1 MNLAHL
7 CLRTA
12 VVLGFIGF
20 SMGFGMGVS
29 QDFSLA
35 PAHAHMNLLGWVSFF
50 LYGAFYFLIPQAAIG
65 MLPRIHY
72 IMASVGTIVMV
83 GGIAGIYLGYGA
95 TFDAVAIVGSISVYA
110 SFILFV
116 FIVFLKCYTTNV
128 YLIISSQLLWN
139 RINKV
144 TVSFGMQYSINFL
157 VGYQVGNPYF
167 FRRFRV
173 FANRYIVFTVP
184 IRIGSY

>member
-1 MNLAHL
+1 MNLAQL

-12 VVLGFIGF
+12 VILGFVGF

-50 LYGAFYFLIPQAAIG
+50 LYGAFYFMIPRASIG

-72 IMASVGTIVMV
+72 ILASVGTVVMV
-83 GGIAGIYLGYGA
+83 AGIAGIYLGYGV
-95 TFDAVAIVGSISVYA
+95 TFEPLAIGGSIAVYG

-116 FIVFLKCYTTNV
+116 FIVFRATPLAS
-128 YLIISSQLLWN
+128 L
-139 RINKV
+139 
-144 TVSFGMQYSINFL
+144 FGTPKESVEETRAAQG
-157 VGYQVGNPYF
+157 VW
-167 FRRFRV
+167 
-173 FANRYIVFTVP
+173 AN
-184 IRIGSY
+184 

>member
-35 PAHAHMNLLGWVSFF
+35 PAHAHMNLLGWVSFA
-50 LYGAFYFLIPQAAIG
+50 LYGAFYALIPQAAAG
-65 MLPRIHY
+65 LLPRIHY
-72 IMASVGTIVMV
+72 ILASVGTVVMV
-83 GGIAGIYLGYGA
+83 AGIAGIYLGHGA
-95 TFDAVAIVGSISVYA
+95 TFEPLAIGGSIAVYG

-116 FIVFLKCYTTNV
+116 FIVFRATPLA
-128 YLIISSQLLWN
+128 S
-139 RINKV
+139 
-144 TVSFGMQYSINFL
+144 L
-157 VGYQVGNPYF
+157 VGSRQES
-167 FRRFRV
+167 
-173 FANRYIVFTVP
+173 AENRNAAGVW
-184 IRIGSY
+184 G

>member
-35 PAHAHMNLLGWVSFF
+35 PAHAHMNLLGWVSFA
-50 LYGAFYFLIPQAAIG
+50 LYGAFYALIPQAALRL
-65 MLPRIHY
+65 LPRIHY
-72 IMASVGTIVMV
+72 ILASVGTVVMV
-83 GGIAGIYLGYGA
+83 AGIAGIYLGHGA
-95 TFDAVAIVGSISVYA
+95 TFEPLAIGGSIAVYG

-116 FIVFLKCYTTNV
+116 FIVFRATPLAS
-128 YLIISSQLLWN
+128 LFGASQESEEPTEEN
-139 RINKV
+139 R
-144 TVSFGMQYSINFL
+144 
-157 VGYQVGNPYF
+157 NP
-167 FRRFRV
+167 
-173 FANRYIVFTVP
+173 A
-184 IRIGSY
+184 GAWG

>member
-20 SMGFGMGVS
+20 SIGFGMGVS

-50 LYGAFYFLIPQAAIG
+50 LYGAFYALIPQAAAG

-72 IMASVGTIVMV
+72 ILASVGTVVMV
-83 GGIAGIYLGYGA
+83 AGIAGIYLGHGA
-95 TFDAVAIVGSISVYA
+95 TFEPLAIGGSIAVYG
-110 SFILFV
+110 SFILFL
-116 FIVFLKCYTTNV
+116 FIVFRATRLAS
-128 YLIISSQLLWN
+128 LFGSSKDSGATPRESGAVEGVW
-139 RINKV
+139 
-144 TVSFGMQYSINFL
+144 
-157 VGYQVGNPYF
+157 
-167 FRRFRV
+167 
-173 FANRYIVFTVP
+173 AN
-184 IRIGSY
+184 

>member
-1 MNLAHL
+1 MNLAQL

-12 VVLGFIGF
+12 VILGFIGF

-50 LYGAFYFLIPQAAIG
+50 LYGAFYFMIPRAAVG

-72 IMASVGTIVMV
+72 ILASFGTVVMV
-83 GGIAGIYLGYGA
+83 AGIAGIYLGHGA
-95 TFDAVAIVGSISVYA
+95 TFEPLAIGGSIAVYG

-116 FIVFLKCYTTNV
+116 FIVFRATPLAS
-128 YLIISSQLLWN
+128 L
-139 RINKV
+139 
-144 TVSFGMQYSINFL
+144 FGTYKES
-157 VGYQVGNPYF
+157 VEE
-167 FRRFRV
+167 
-173 FANRYIVFTVP
+173 
-184 IRIGSY
+184 IREAPGRLGLS

>member
-50 LYGAFYFLIPQAAIG
+50 LYGAFYFLIPQAAAG

-72 IMASVGTIVMV
+72 IMASLGTVVMV

-95 TFDAVAIVGSISVYA
+95 TFEPLAIVGSISVYA

-116 FIVFLKCYTTNV
+116 FIVFRATPFASLSGTSKE
-128 YLIISSQLLWN
+128 SDEPGEEN
-139 RINKV
+139 RAAQ
-144 TVSFGMQYSINFL
+144 GAW
-157 VGYQVGNPYF
+157 G
-167 FRRFRV
+167 
-173 FANRYIVFTVP
+173 
-184 IRIGSY
+184 

>member
-1 MNLAHL
+1 MNLAQL

-50 LYGAFYFLIPQAAIG
+50 LYGAFYFLIPQAANG
-65 MLPRIHY
+65 WLPRIHY
-72 IMASVGTIVMV
+72 ILASVGTVAMV
-83 GGIAGIYLGYGA
+83 AGIAGIYLGHGA
-95 TFDAVAIVGSISVYA
+95 TFEPLAIGGSIAVYA

-116 FIVFLKCYTTNV
+116 FIVFRATPLA
-128 YLIISSQLLWN
+128 S
-139 RINKV
+139 
-144 TVSFGMQYSINFL
+144 L
-157 VGYQVGNPYF
+157 VGSAKEAGPAADDGGARAGVWG
-167 FRRFRV
+167 
-173 FANRYIVFTVP
+173 
-184 IRIGSY
+184 

>member
-50 LYGAFYFLIPQAAIG
+50 LYGAFYFLIPQAAVG
-65 MLPRIHY
+65 LLPRIHY
-72 IMASVGTIVMV
+72 ILASIGTVVMV

-95 TFDAVAIVGSISVYA
+95 AFEPLAVGGSISVYA

-116 FIVFLKCYTTNV
+116 FIVFRATPLAS
-128 YLIISSQLLWN
+128 L
-139 RINKV
+139 
-144 TVSFGMQYSINFL
+144 FGTSKNSDEVVQETRTAQG
-157 VGYQVGNPYF
+157 VW
-167 FRRFRV
+167 
-173 FANRYIVFTVP
+173 AN
-184 IRIGSY
+184 

>member
-1 MNLAHL
+1 MNLAQL

-35 PAHAHMNLLGWVSFF
+35 PAHAHMNLLGWVSFA
-50 LYGAFYFLIPQAAIG
+50 LYGAFYALIPQAAVG

-72 IMASVGTIVMV
+72 ILASVGTVVMV
-83 GGIAGIYLGYGA
+83 AGIAGIYLGHGA
-95 TFDAVAIVGSISVYA
+95 TFEPLAIGGSIAVYG

-116 FIVFLKCYTTNV
+116 FIVFRATPLAS
-128 YLIISSQLLWN
+128 LSGSSKEPGENAQETRAPQGVW
-139 RINKV
+139 
-144 TVSFGMQYSINFL
+144 G
-157 VGYQVGNPYF
+157 
-167 FRRFRV
+167 
-173 FANRYIVFTVP
+173 
-184 IRIGSY
+184 

>member
-50 LYGAFYFLIPQAAIG
+50 LYGAFYFLIPQAAAG

-72 IMASVGTIVMV
+72 IMASLGTVVMV

-95 TFDAVAIVGSISVYA
+95 TFEPLAIVGSISVYA

-116 FIVFLKCYTTNV
+116 FIVFRATPLA
-128 YLIISSQLLWN
+128 SLLGTPQDKDEPAEDN
-139 RINKV
+139 RA
-144 TVSFGMQYSINFL
+144 TQGAW
-157 VGYQVGNPYF
+157 G
-167 FRRFRV
+167 
-173 FANRYIVFTVP
+173 
-184 IRIGSY
+184 

>member
-95 TFDAVAIVGSISVYA
+95 TFEPLAIVGSISVYA

-116 FIVFLKCYTTNV
+116 FIVFRATPLA
-128 YLIISSQLLWN
+128 SLLGTPKGTDEPAEEN
-139 RINKV
+139 RAAQ
-144 TVSFGMQYSINFL
+144 GAW
-157 VGYQVGNPYF
+157 G
-167 FRRFRV
+167 
-173 FANRYIVFTVP
+173 
-184 IRIGSY
+184 

>member
-50 LYGAFYFLIPQAAIG
+50 LYGALYALIPQAAVG
-65 MLPRIHY
+65 LLPRIHY
-72 IMASVGTIVMV
+72 ILASVGTVVMV
-83 GGIAGIYLGYGA
+83 AGIAGIYLGHGA
-95 TFDAVAIVGSISVYA
+95 TFEPLAIGGSIAVYG

-116 FIVFLKCYTTNV
+116 FIVFRATPLAS
-128 YLIISSQLLWN
+128 L
-139 RINKV
+139 
-144 TVSFGMQYSINFL
+144 FGSPKE
-157 VGYQVGNPYF
+157 VDETADDTRSPAGVWG
-167 FRRFRV
+167 
-173 FANRYIVFTVP
+173 
-184 IRIGSY
+184 

>member
-20 SMGFGMGVS
+20 SMGFGMGIS

-35 PAHAHMNLLGWVSFF
+35 PAHAHMNLLGWVSFA
-50 LYGAFYFLIPQAAIG
+50 LYGAFYALIPQAAVG

-72 IMASVGTIVMV
+72 ILASVGTVVMV
-83 GGIAGIYLGYGA
+83 AGIAGIYLGHGA
-95 TFDAVAIVGSISVYA
+95 TFEPLAIGGSIAVYG

-116 FIVFLKCYTTNV
+116 FIVFRATRQASLFGKP
-128 YLIISSQLLWN
+128 S
-139 RINKV
+139 
-144 TVSFGMQYSINFL
+144 VSEE
-157 VGYQVGNPYF
+157 PAE
-167 FRRFRV
+167 
-173 FANRYIVFTVP
+173 ANGAAQGVW
-184 IRIGSY
+184 G

>member
-50 LYGAFYFLIPQAAIG
+50 LYGALYALIPQAAVG
-65 MLPRIHY
+65 LLPRIHY
-72 IMASVGTIVMV
+72 ILASVGTVVMV
-83 GGIAGIYLGYGA
+83 AGIAGIYLGHGA
-95 TFDAVAIVGSISVYA
+95 TFEPLAIGGSIAVYG

-116 FIVFLKCYTTNV
+116 FIVFRATPLAS
-128 YLIISSQLLWN
+128 L
-139 RINKV
+139 
-144 TVSFGMQYSINFL
+144 FGSPKE
-157 VGYQVGNPYF
+157 VDETADDTRNPAG
-167 FRRFRV
+167 V
-173 FANRYIVFTVP
+173 W
-184 IRIGSY
+184 G

>member
-50 LYGAFYFLIPQAAIG
+50 LYGALYALIPQAAVG

-72 IMASVGTIVMV
+72 VLASVGTVVMV
-83 GGIAGIYLGYGA
+83 AGIAGIYLGHGA
-95 TFDAVAIVGSISVYA
+95 TFEPLAIGGSIAVYG

-116 FIVFLKCYTTNV
+116 FIVFRATPLA
-128 YLIISSQLLWN
+128 S
-139 RINKV
+139 
-144 TVSFGMQYSINFL
+144 L
-157 VGYQVGNPYF
+157 VGTKRDSSDADDAQRPAQGVW
-167 FRRFRV
+167 
-173 FANRYIVFTVP
+173 AN
-184 IRIGSY
+184 

>member
-12 VVLGFIGF
+12 VALGFIGF

-50 LYGAFYFLIPQAAIG
+50 LYGAFYALIPQAAIG

-72 IMASVGTIVMV
+72 ILASAGTVVMV
-83 GGIAGIYLGYGA
+83 AGIAGIYLGHGA
-95 TFDAVAIVGSISVYA
+95 TFEPLAIGGSIAVYT

-116 FIVFLKCYTTNV
+116 FIVFRATPLA
-128 YLIISSQLLWN
+128 S
-139 RINKV
+139 
-144 TVSFGMQYSINFL
+144 L
-157 VGYQVGNPYF
+157 VGSSKEVGPATNDSGTPAG
-167 FRRFRV
+167 V
-173 FANRYIVFTVP
+173 W
-184 IRIGSY
+184 G